1 MMTAPSEGLWGA
13 MRRRWREGEVQRD
26 QGPRRKQN
34 SRERT
39 GSPRVSGKSPHLP
52 IVPRWGTS
60 AGRWRR
66 SMVWPAAP
74 MTHATTPLPSSPLR
88 GSSTLPQSSTSQ
100 VGTPLSIA
108 AWAAGHHFAP
118 PSITP
123 SGLMVSRPSPRAP
136 LVLIQPAHPD
146 PHQFPSCPTRVGQ
159 TFAQGPQQV
168 TDGLWMK
175 SRMS

>member
-1 MMTAPSEGLWGA
+1 MQDLGYTYAKKLFI
-13 MRRRWREGEVQRD
+13 VH
-26 QGPRRKQN
+26 QN
-34 SRERT
+34 STSPWRVLTLGTASALHDNCSLRGTVGGNEKEVEGRRGPERPGT
-39 GSPRVSGKSPHLP
+39 QEKAKFQGKNRQPQGLRKIAASPHC
-52 IVPRWGTS
+52 PRWGTS

-88 GSSTLPQSSTSQ
+88 GSSMLPRSSTSQ

-123 SGLMVSRPSPRAP
+123 SGLMVRKPSPRAP
-136 LVLIQPAHPD
+136 LVLTQPAHP
-146 PHQFPSCPTRVGQ
+146 
-159 TFAQGPQQV
+159 
-168 TDGLWMK
+168 
-175 SRMS
+175 